1 MINRNSPFLQNNM
14 SLTASDKSMKN
25 FKYFDPDAVNKNDE
39 YSKNVAKD
47 LEKLN
52 SSDAKTASM
61 KEWDGQTYTKNGKSG
76 GFYNMEGDPELWGS
90 VDAGEAMT
98 NYETRSQTS
107 GWTNFLDG
115 VNSVATAG
123 GMTPGWGLPA
133 DIFNGVFSGVR
144 TGLNAVND
152 FVRGDG
158 DYSMTQKA
166 AVDTGFATVG
176 AIPGPGIA
184 TSGTKLGL
192 GVTRAKQIADK
203 VKFLQKVNH
212 SKLGKIN
219 HANHIV
225 SNTTPA
231 LTNAF
236 GDETKTSVGG
246 SKQNGV
252 LSSDLMSNMGL
263 NKYGNVENAP

>member
-39 YSKNVAKD
+39 YSKNVAKS
-47 LEKLN
+47 LEKIN
-52 SSDAKTASM
+52 SSEAKTTS
-61 KEWDGQTYTKNGKSG
+61 EREGKTG

-115 VNSVATAG
+115 VNSVATG
-123 GMTPGWGLPA
+123 LGMTPGWGLPA
-133 DIFNGVFSGVR
+133 DVFNGVFSGVR

-152 FVRGDG
+152 LVRGDG

-166 AVDTGFATVG
+166 ALDTGFATVS
-176 AIPGPGIA
+176 AVPGPGIA
-184 TSGTKLGL
+184 TGATKLGL
-192 GVTRAKQIADK
+192 GVTRAKQVSDK
-203 VKFLQKVNH
+203 VKLLQKLNH
-212 SKLGKIN
+212 SKLGKLN
-219 HANHIV
+219 HVNHIV
-225 SNTTPA
+225 SNTKPA

-236 GDETKTSVGG
+236 GNETKTSVGG

-252 LSSDLMSNMGL
+252 LSSELMSNMGL
-263 NKYGNVENAP
+263 NKYGNIGNAP

>member
-14 SLTASDKSMKN
+14 NLTASKGMLDKN

-39 YSKNVAKD
+39 YSKNVAKS
-47 LEKLN
+47 LEKVN
-52 SSDAKTASM
+52 SSNAKTTSM
-61 KEWDGQTYTKNGKSG
+61 NEWDGQTYTKKGLTPTG
-76 GFYNMEGDPELWGS
+76 EDPQLWGS
-90 VDAGEAMT
+90 VDAGAAMT
-98 NYETRSQTS
+98 NYETKSQTS

-115 VNSVATAG
+115 VNSVATG
-123 GMTPGWGLPA
+123 LGMTPGWGLPA

-152 FVRGDG
+152 LVRGDG

-166 AVDTGFATVG
+166 ALDTGFATVS

-184 TSGTKLGL
+184 TGATKLGL
-192 GVTRAKQIADK
+192 GVTRAKQVSDK
-203 VKFLQKVNH
+203 VKLLQKVNH
-212 SKLGKIN
+212 SKLGKLN

-225 SNTTPA
+225 SNTKPA

-236 GDETKTSVGG
+236 GNETKTSVGG

-252 LSSDLMSNMGL
+252 LSSELMSNMGL
-263 NKYGNVENAP
+263 NKYGNIGNAP